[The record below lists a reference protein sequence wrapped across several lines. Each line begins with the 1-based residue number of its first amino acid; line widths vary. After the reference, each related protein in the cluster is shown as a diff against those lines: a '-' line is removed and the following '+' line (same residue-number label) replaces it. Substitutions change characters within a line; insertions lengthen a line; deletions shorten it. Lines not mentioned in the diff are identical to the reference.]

1 MKWKTKVYLIMLAND
16 PPHDYGP
23 LSQALRLVPLSVRR
37 DNFDITFIQRLI
49 EGQVDA
55 PRLLGELSFRI
66 PSNTRL
72 QCNFYIPT
80 NKSNFSRNA
89 PLIRMMHN
97 ANNHIDY

>member
-1 MKWKTKVYLIMLAND
+1 MRFTGYYLNIPH

-23 LSQALRLVPLSVRR
+23 VSQALRLVPFHVGR

-55 PRLLGELSFRI
+55 SRLLGELSFRT
-66 PSNTRL
+66 PCNTRI
-72 QCNFYIPT
+72 QCTFYIPT

-89 PLIRMMHN
+89 PLLRLMHI
-97 ANNHIDY
+97 ANNHIDC